1 MFFLF
6 PSAPPTP
13 SKPSTCLAHGQFF
26 FGCKRLGISI
36 SVLAVRKNIFSIMLL
51 KCCFLYFSALSGKGI
66 CWDQTQR
73 KGEQQQQKR
82 KNGCGRQDASSSTH
96 DSVASHFPFQ
106 ISNPSPQRVFAFCT
120 RRAIVCPDKP
130 LRPPCGYAVS
140 YIKHL

>member
-1 MFFLF
+1 
-6 PSAPPTP
+6 
-13 SKPSTCLAHGQFF
+13 
-26 FGCKRLGISI
+26 
-36 SVLAVRKNIFSIMLL
+36 MLL

-130 LRPPCGYAVS
+130 LRPPLWLCCLLHQTFVNGQPSCQEKANESAVMWLRLRRIPIGIGLPGPCTKL
-140 YIKHL
+140 YM